1 MTSPGPGTC
10 PVAGNCPKPC
20 PTQVAC
26 TRVARPPTDS
36 QVWLG
41 DLDGFQIGV
50 DMYSGKPVLRRVCDC
65 GWSWFANPEANAING
80 NIDLRTVVIAAL
92 QARREH
98 VCGAST

>member
-1 MTSPGPGTC
+1 MTPPGPGTC

-41 DLDGFQIGV
+41 DLAGFQV
-50 DMYSGKPVLRRVCDC
+50 STDQYSGRPVLRRICDC
-65 GWSWFANPEANAING
+65 GWSWWHNPEFNAING
-80 NIDLRTVVIAAL
+80 DIDLRALVTAAL
-92 QARREH
+92 QARQQHE
-98 VCGAST
+98 CGGTG